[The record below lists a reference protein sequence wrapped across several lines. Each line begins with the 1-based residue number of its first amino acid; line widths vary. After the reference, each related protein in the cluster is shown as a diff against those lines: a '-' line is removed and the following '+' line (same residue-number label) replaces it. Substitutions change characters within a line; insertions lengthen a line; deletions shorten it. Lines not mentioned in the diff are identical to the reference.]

1 MSVSIQENEETL
13 KALKTATVLDYP
25 IRLGKLEDLVHEAF
39 HASPQVGGVHVVT
52 LNPEMIIKG
61 EESPEF
67 GDILK
72 NADFPLPDGAGVIW
86 ALKRQGIQQ
95 ARIPGI
101 EFATALLATL
111 HDTQCPRGVAL
122 LGAKPEVM
130 GLLPMALLKRFP
142 HLSLAFAHDG
152 FFRNE
157 DLVPIVEEMVATN
170 PRVVL
175 VALGVPRQEEWI
187 KTFRT
192 RFSEDTIFVG
202 VGGSFD
208 VWTGQIQRAPKL
220 MQALNLEWLW
230 RFTLEPWRIQ
240 RSMQPLMQYV
250 WKVLKGKNP

>member
-1 MSVSIQENEETL
+1 MPVSIQENKEALETS
-13 KALKTATVLDYP
+13 KTATVLDYP
-25 IRLGKLEDLVHEAF
+25 IRLGSLNDLVDAAF
-39 HASPQVGGVHVVT
+39 HAPPQAGGIHVVT

-101 EFATALLATL
+101 E
-111 HDTQCPRGVAL
+111 CN
-122 LGAKPEVM
+122 
-130 GLLPMALLKRFP
+130 RF
-142 HLSLAFAHDG
+142 
-152 FFRNE
+152 
-157 DLVPIVEEMVATN
+157 T
-170 PRVVL
+170 
-175 VALGVPRQEEWI
+175 
-187 KTFRT
+187 
-192 RFSEDTIFVG
+192 EDTIFVG

-240 RSMQPLMQYV
+240 RSMQPLLQYV
-250 WKVLKGKNP
+250 WKVLKG